1 MVLRLAPQ
9 QTLEAEI
16 AHLRSNTVPMTTHK
30 QVLEAKVSEAI
41 ADVKRQMVEEMATKV
56 RLCCVWLYG
65 AMGGVLTAAAAHYS
79 ATTSGGAAVQ
89 RVPNNAC
96 NAAQGTPL
104 RVRARTAFSPP
115 SRTLTHPRCCI
126 ARWHPECG
134 DA

>member
-1 MVLRLAPQ
+1 MVLRVAPQ

-56 RLCCVWLYG
+56 RLCCVWVVRHNGWCADRCRCTLLSYDKRRSG
-65 AMGGVLTAAAAHYS
+65 SPTSSKQRLQRCARYAAACACAHRIL
-79 ATTSGGAAVQ
+79 A
-89 RVPNNAC
+89 
-96 NAAQGTPL
+96 
-104 RVRARTAFSPP
+104 P